1 MPYIP
6 SGTQFGGSGYNN
18 PQMSVNNLY
27 GGGQGQSQPSSG
39 GFNPQGYNPYSSGS
53 PQPNTTGN
61 AAQDAYNYQRWLQAG
76 GGQSANPALPGNWYN
91 QNSPMSQ
98 WQQGFAPPQA
108 AWQGDAPGHQG
119 QEYSYNPLT
128 GEGGWVN
135 ASGGTSIN
143 GYNPYGGDALTWTDP
158 KTGMKSINT
167 SALSGLMGGL
177 GFGGS
182 SKDWEPQTYSLTDMP
197 ETGKVTP
204 GAGWG
209 GFDYDTIGS
218 GIDPGAVIAA
228 QEYKLQEA
236 MEGDM
241 AQAGAR
247 AGKSG
252 FAMSTPYMDS
262 LGAAARKASQDR
274 NAITMQYQYDAAQQ
288 QAARDTQQQLDAAN
302 KAFGGWQTGYMG
314 DLDAQKFNAGNAM
327 QQWLMQN
334 EMGMKNVDLQNQA
347 SMYNQGNEQ
356 ALMNQILG
364 MIGGLF

>member
-1 MPYIP
+1 MPNIP
-6 SGTQFGGSGYNN
+6 IGTQFGGSAYNN

-27 GGGQGQSQPSSG
+27 GGGQSQPRQSSG
-39 GFNPQGYNPYSSGS
+39 SGANPYSSGS
-53 PQPNTTGN
+53 QQPRPTGN
-61 AAQDAYNYQRWLQAG
+61 ATQDAYNYQLWLQAG
-76 GGQSANPALPGNWYN
+76 GGQPTTPALPGNWYN

-108 AWQGDAPGHQG
+108 AWQGDAVGHQG
-119 QEYSYNPLT
+119 QSYSYNPMT

-135 ASGGTSIN
+135 DYQNVALGGGFKKGELWNIDPTTGTKHINPGAFSGIFGSLGI
-143 GYNPYGGDALTWTDP
+143 GG
-158 KTGMKSINT
+158 KSQEW
-167 SALSGLMGGL
+167 
-177 GFGGS
+177 
-182 SKDWEPQTYSLTDMP
+182 DPQTYSLTDMP

-236 MEGDM
+236 MQGDM

-288 QAARDTQQQLDAAN
+288 QAARDLQQQLDAAN
-302 KAFGGWQTGYMG
+302 KSFGGWQTGYMG
-314 DLDAQKFNAGNAM
+314 DLDAQKFNAGGAM

-347 SMYNQGNEQ
+347 SMYNQQNEQ